1 MKNTKL
7 LSLILKETNNL
18 ITSDEYKE
26 AYSLGNSFSRK
37 RKLSFSNT
45 VHFIYSALRKSISS
59 EIDNFIEEHTYLNF
73 PNITKQAFSKA
84 RQNIS
89 PEAFNELCRL
99 FVEKFYSLKK
109 NLNTWNGFNI
119 LAIDGTSLQ
128 VPDTEECGK
137 YFGLSSNQNKTRT
150 AVATA
155 SALYDVLNDIIVDAR
170 ITKYKTSERY
180 IAKQHI
186 EVLVNRIPSKNS
198 IVIFDR
204 GYPSYD
210 MFDHLNDKG
219 LLFLMR
225 VSTSFKLVQSI
236 DSDDSILEY
245 KLKGEIKKVRV
256 LRIKLSE
263 DVTEVLV
270 TNIYDE
276 KITTIEFKELYFLR
290 WGVESKYKELKSSIK
305 IEEFSGTKP
314 IAIEQ
319 DFYTSIYLSMI
330 SGLIKKD
337 ADASIANA
345 NKDKSLNSTYQSNR
359 NFILG
364 QVFKR
369 IIKLLVKSRLRNKIL
384 KSILEKSIKIR
395 SQVRCNRSCE
405 RKRNIQGKSTI
416 IILNPVFNIKN
427 KYII

>member
-18 ITSDEYKE
+18 ITSSEYKE
-26 AYSLGNSFSRK
+26 AYSLGNSFSRN

-45 VHFIYSALRKSISS
+45 VHFICSALRKSISS
-59 EIDNFIEEHTYLNF
+59 EINNFIEDHEYLKF
-73 PNITKQAFSKA
+73 PSITKQAFSKA

-99 FVEKFYSLKK
+99 FVDKFYSLHK

-119 LAIDGTSLQ
+119 LAVDGTSLQ
-128 VPDTEECGK
+128 VPDTKECGE

-150 AVATA
+150 AIATA

-186 EVLVNRIPSKNS
+186 ESMGDKFRPQKS

-210 MFDHLNDKG
+210 MFDCLNSKE

-225 VSTSFKLVQSI
+225 VSTSFKLAQSI
-236 DSDDSILEY
+236 DSPDSILKY
-245 KLKGEIKKVRV
+245 KVKGEIKKIRV
-256 LRIKLSE
+256 VKVKLSDE
-263 DVTEVLV
+263 VTETLV
-270 TNIYDE
+270 TNIYDDT
-276 KITTIEFKELYFLR
+276 ITPSKFKELYFLR
-290 WGVESKYKELKSSIK
+290 WGVESKYKELKSSLK

-314 IAIEQ
+314 IAIKQ
-319 DFYTSIYLSMI
+319 DFYASIYLSMI
-330 SGLIKKD
+330 AALIKKD
-337 ADASIANA
+337 ADAAIAND
-345 NKDKSLNSTYQSNR
+345 NKDKELNSIYQSNR

-369 IIKLLVKSRLRNKIL
+369 IIPLLVKSRSRNKLLELIL
-384 KSILEKSIKIR
+384 KNAIKIR
-395 SQVRCNRSCE
+395 SQIRCNRSCE
-405 RKRNIQGKSTI
+405 RKNKHPRKKHHH
-416 IILNPVFNIKN
+416 NIKSC
-427 KYII
+427 I

>member
-7 LSLILKETNNL
+7 LSLILKETNTL
-18 ITSDEYKE
+18 ITSNEYKE
-26 AYSLGNSFSRK
+26 AYSLGKAFSRN

-45 VHFIYSALRKSISS
+45 VHFICSALRKSISS
-59 EIDNFIEEHTYLNF
+59 EIDNFIEDHTYLNF

-128 VPDTEECGK
+128 VPDTKECGE

-150 AVATA
+150 AIA
-155 SALYDVLNDIIVDAR
+155 SASAIYDVLNDIIVDAR
-170 ITKYKTSERY
+170 ITKYRTSERY
-180 IAKQHI
+180 MAQQHI
-186 EVLVNRIPSKNS
+186 EALVDRISSKNS

-210 MFDHLNDKG
+210 MFDYLNNKE

-225 VSTSFKLVQSI
+225 VSTSFKLAQSI
-236 DSDDSILEY
+236 DSDDFILEY

-256 LRIKLSE
+256 LKIKLSE
-263 DVTEVLV
+263 EVTEVLV

-276 KITTIEFKELYFLR
+276 KITPMEFKELYFLR

-314 IAIEQ
+314 VAIEQ
-319 DFYTSIYLSMI
+319 DFYASIYLSMI
-330 SGLIKKD
+330 VALIKKD
-337 ADASIANA
+337 ADVAIAND
-345 NKDKSLNSTYQSNR
+345 NKDKTLNSTYQSNR

-364 QVFKR
+364 QIFKR
-369 IIKLLVKSRLRNKIL
+369 IVQLLVKSKSRNKIL
-384 KSILEKSIKIR
+384 QSILEKATKIR

-405 RKRNIQGKSTI
+405 RKNKHPRKKHHH
-416 IILNPVFNIKN
+416 NIKSC
-427 KYII
+427 I

>member
-1 MKNTKL
+1 M
-7 LSLILKETNNL
+7 
-18 ITSDEYKE
+18 
-26 AYSLGNSFSRK
+26 
-37 RKLSFSNT
+37 
-45 VHFIYSALRKSISS
+45 RKSISS

-180 IAKQHI
+180 MAQQHI

-405 RKRNIQGKSTI
+405 RKKETSKEKA
-416 IILNPVFNIKN
+416 PS
-427 KYII
+427 

>member
-45 VHFIYSALRKSISS
+45 VHFICSALRKSISS

-84 RQNIS
+84 KQNIS

-128 VPDTEECGK
+128 VPDTEECGE

-155 SALYDVLNDIIVDAR
+155 SALYDVLNDIIVDAK

-180 IAKQHI
+180 MAKQHI

-210 MFDHLNDKG
+210 MFDYLNDKG

-236 DSDDSILEY
+236 DSDDSIL
-245 KLKGEIKKVRV
+245 
-256 LRIKLSE
+256 
-263 DVTEVLV
+263 
-270 TNIYDE
+270 
-276 KITTIEFKELYFLR
+276 
-290 WGVESKYKELKSSIK
+290 
-305 IEEFSGTKP
+305 
-314 IAIEQ
+314 
-319 DFYTSIYLSMI
+319 
-330 SGLIKKD
+330 
-337 ADASIANA
+337 
-345 NKDKSLNSTYQSNR
+345 
-359 NFILG
+359 
-364 QVFKR
+364 
-369 IIKLLVKSRLRNKIL
+369 
-384 KSILEKSIKIR
+384 
-395 SQVRCNRSCE
+395 
-405 RKRNIQGKSTI
+405 
-416 IILNPVFNIKN
+416 
-427 KYII
+427 

>member
-45 VHFIYSALRKSISS
+45 VHFICSALRKSISS

-119 LAIDGTSLQ
+119 LAIDGTGLQ

-405 RKRNIQGKSTI
+405 RKKKHPRKKHHH
-416 IILNPVFNIKN
+416 NIKSC
-427 KYII
+427 I

>member
-45 VHFIYSALRKSISS
+45 VHFICSALRKSISS

-128 VPDTEECGK
+128 VPDTEECGE

-186 EVLVNRIPSKNS
+186 EVLVNRIPSKNN

-384 KSILEKSIKIR
+384 ESILEKSIKIR

-405 RKRNIQGKSTI
+405 RKKKHPRKKHHH
-416 IILNPVFNIKN
+416 NIKSC
-427 KYII
+427 I

>member
-45 VHFIYSALRKSISS
+45 VHFICSALRKSISS

-276 KITTIEFKELYFLR
+276 KITIIEFKELYFLR

-405 RKRNIQGKSTI
+405 RKKKHPRKKHHH
-416 IILNPVFNIKN
+416 NIKSC
-427 KYII
+427 I

>member
-45 VHFIYSALRKSISS
+45 VHFICSALRKSISS

-405 RKRNIQGKSTI
+405 RKKKHPRKKHHH
-416 IILNPVFNIKN
+416 NIKSC
-427 KYII
+427 I

>member
-18 ITSDEYKE
+18 ITSNEYKE
-26 AYSLGNSFSRK
+26 AYSLGNSFSRN

-45 VHFIYSALRKSISS
+45 VHFICSALRKSISS
-59 EIDNFIEEHTYLNF
+59 EISDFIENHKYLSF
-73 PNITKQAFSKA
+73 PLITKQAFSKA

-99 FVEKFYSLKK
+99 FVTKFYRLNK
-109 NLNTWNGFNI
+109 NLNTWNGFNV
-119 LAIDGTSLQ
+119 LAVDGTSLQ
-128 VPDTEECGK
+128 VPDTKECGE
-137 YFGLSSNQNKTRT
+137 YFGLSSNQNETRT

-170 ITKYKTSERY
+170 ITKYRTSERL

-186 EVLVNRIPSKNS
+186 EQMHDKLFSTKS

-210 MFDHLNDKG
+210 MFEYLNSKK

-225 VSTSFKLVQSI
+225 VSKAFKLTKSLECP
-236 DSDDSILEY
+236 DSILSY
-245 KLKGEIKKVRV
+245 KVKGEVRKIRV
-256 LRIKLSE
+256 LQVKLSDE
-263 DVTEVLV
+263 ATETLV

-276 KITTIEFKELYFLR
+276 TLDTSKFKELYFLR
-290 WGVESKYKELKSSIK
+290 WGIESKYKKLKSSLK

-314 IAIEQ
+314 IAIQQ
-319 DFYTSIYLSMI
+319 DFYASIYLSMI
-330 SGLIKKD
+330 VSLLKKD
-337 ADASIANA
+337 ADLSMATDNE
-345 NKDKSLNSTYQSNR
+345 DKALKSTYQCNK

-364 QVFKR
+364 QVFRNIIHLLTKTKRKQLLKLLKR
-369 IIKLLVKSRLRNKIL
+369 I
-384 KSILEKSIKIR
+384 
-395 SQVRCNRSCE
+395 
-405 RKRNIQGKSTI
+405 
-416 IILNPVFNIKN
+416 
-427 KYII
+427 

>member
-45 VHFIYSALRKSISS
+45 VHFICSALRKSISS

-84 RQNIS
+84 KQNIS

-128 VPDTEECGK
+128 VPDTEECGE

-180 IAKQHI
+180 MAKQHI

-210 MFDHLNDKG
+210 MFDYLNDKG

-245 KLKGEIKKVRV
+245 KLKGETKKVRV
-256 LRIKLSE
+256 LKIKLSE

-270 TNIYDE
+270 ANIYDE

-330 SGLIKKD
+330 AALIKKD
-337 ADASIANA
+337 ADAAIAND
-345 NKDKSLNSTYQSNR
+345 NKDKYLNSTYQSNR

-384 KSILEKSIKIR
+384 ESILEKSIKIR

-405 RKRNIQGKSTI
+405 RKKKHPRKKHHY
-416 IILNPVFNIKN
+416 NIKSC
-427 KYII
+427 I

>member
-45 VHFIYSALRKSISS
+45 VHFICSALRKSISS

-369 IIKLLVKSRLRNKIL
+369 IINLLVKSRLRNKIL

-405 RKRNIQGKSTI
+405 RKKKHPRKKHHH
-416 IILNPVFNIKN
+416 NIKSC
-427 KYII
+427 I

>member
-45 VHFIYSALRKSISS
+45 VHFICSALRKSISS

-99 FVEKFYSLKK
+99 FVKKFYSLKK

-119 LAIDGTSLQ
+119 LAIDGTGLQ

-405 RKRNIQGKSTI
+405 RKKKHPRKKHHH
-416 IILNPVFNIKN
+416 NIKSC
-427 KYII
+427 I